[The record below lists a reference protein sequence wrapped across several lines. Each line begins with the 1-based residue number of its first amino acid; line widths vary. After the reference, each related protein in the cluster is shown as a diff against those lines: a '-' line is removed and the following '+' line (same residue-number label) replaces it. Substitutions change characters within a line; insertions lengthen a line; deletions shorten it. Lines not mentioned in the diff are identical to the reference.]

1 MRVTL
6 YTANCKGNKK
16 NCIYPNRCVIEDEV
30 DFMAAVG
37 YDHVCAWFDK
47 SYRSTDNFRTSDVDV
62 MDCDNDHSD
71 NPDDWIYPENYEKLL
86 TDVSYIV
93 VPSRNN
99 MKVKD
104 GKAARPRHH
113 VYFPHD
119 ALDSAEAVRH

>member
-6 YTANCKGNKK
+6 YTPNCKGNKK

-71 NPDDWIYPENYEKLL
+71 NPDDWIYPENYE
-86 TDVSYIV
+86 SCSPMSAISWY
-93 VPSRNN
+93 R
-99 MKVKD
+99 
-104 GKAARPRHH
+104 AATI
-113 VYFPHD
+113 
-119 ALDSAEAVRH
+119 